1 MTRQHN
7 RSRLPAIWQGENG
20 YEATT
25 TKRRYLPGRHCFSD
39 DTGVNLDDTQPH
51 LRDSLQRW
59 WRGTGGFHG
68 L

>member
-1 MTRQHN
+1 MSRQHN
-7 RSRLPAIWQGENG
+7 RSLLPAARQGEG

-25 TKRRYLPGRHCFSD
+25 TKRRYLPDRYRIGNDS
-39 DTGVNLDDTQPH
+39 GVNLDDTQPH
-51 LRDSLQRW
+51 LRDSLQQR